1 MIINL
6 RNAQPS
12 ASLPSI
18 FRKTGAR
25 PLSIEAREARQ
36 PWILLSP
43 ALVAVGLLLMV
54 PLLFIVVYSFWLR
67 SAMGPDT
74 PGFHLHN
81 WQRALTDPFYRY
93 ILFNTLKIAA
103 ITTVICGLLGYPAA
117 YFIARSRGNKM
128 ILLLLLLLPFWISYI
143 IRTMSW
149 INILG
154 SSGALNTLLL
164 SLGIIS
170 EPIRMLYNEA
180 TVILGLVH
188 FLLPFMVLNV
198 YVSLEGIDTNLED
211 AATSLGAN
219 RWQAFVQV
227 VLPLSLPGLAAGG
240 LLCFVLGAGTYI
252 TPLILGGP
260 RDAMF
265 ANLVFEAIITQL
277 NWPMGSALSLLL
289 LLVLGLL
296 VAVYNRFLGMAQLA
310 KGLG

>member
-1 MIINL
+1 M
-6 RNAQPS
+6 S
-12 ASLPSI
+12 V
-18 FRKTGAR
+18 
-25 PLSIEAREARQ
+25 EAREARQ

-43 ALVAVGLLLMV
+43 ALGAVTLLLLV
-54 PLLFIVVYSFWLR
+54 PLMFIVVYSFWLR
-67 SAMGPDT
+67 SAMGADT
-74 PGFHLHN
+74 VGFYLDN
-81 WQRALTDPFYRY
+81 WQKTLTDRFYRD
-93 ILFNTLKIAA
+93 ILLNTLKIAA
-103 ITTVICGLLGYPAA
+103 ITTAICALMGYPAA

-128 ILLLLLLLPFWISYI
+128 VLLLLLMLPFWISYI

-154 SSGALNTLLL
+154 TSGALNSLLL
-164 SLGIIS
+164 SLGIIN
-170 EPIRMLYNEA
+170 EPIQMLYNEA

-211 AATSLGAN
+211 AANSLGAT
-219 RWQAFVQV
+219 RWQAFTQV
-227 VLPLSLPGLAAGG
+227 TLPLSLPGLAAGG

-252 TPLILGGP
+252 TPVILGGP

-277 NWPMGSALSLLL
+277 NWPLGSALSLLL
-289 LLVLGLL
+289 LIVLGLL
-296 VAVYNRFLGMAQLA
+296 VAIYNRYLGMAQLA